1 MVIDA
6 HGATHLIDLGIEAGL
21 VPVLIQGVGGRDLA
35 YLMQVNLTEDAGIV
49 LCQQP
54 AMENTDQM
62 NKCAST
68 FHATLCLASS
78 LLSIGKEMFKT
89 SMFLVVRKY

>member
-21 VPVLIQGVGGRDLA
+21 VPVRVQGVGRSDLA
-35 YLMQVNLTEDAGIV
+35 HLMQVNLTEDTGRG

-54 AMENTDQM
+54 AMENTDQI
-62 NKCAST
+62 NR
-68 FHATLCLASS
+68 H
-78 LLSIGKEMFKT
+78 
-89 SMFLVVRKY
+89 